1 MLQADLYNKQGCC
14 LAPGQTLVTLFQEHS
29 FYTYVL
35 KTFIQVKATVPI
47 SLKLRNN
54 DKKKIKF
61 QMLLTTTQC
70 ESCQRSVP
78 VWTAQSVSL
87 II

>member
-14 LAPGQTLVTLFQEHS
+14 LAPGQTLVTLFQEQFLYLCFENLYPGKSNSTHL
-29 FYTYVL
+29 F
-35 KTFIQVKATVPI
+35 KIKKQWF
-47 SLKLRNN
+47 
-54 DKKKIKF
+54 KKKIKF
-61 QMLLTTTQC
+61 QMLLTTAQC

-87 II
+87 IV